1 MNDIVVNSFLTFLLE
16 GETFAITVKKVLEV
30 IETGEE
36 HTITHLPK
44 APPAICG
51 VVNFRGNVIPV
62 IDTRIKFDLTPYK
75 ENDRFVI
82 IVLNLIINGNE
93 HTVGAMADKVVDV
106 VEISEEMVKPIP
118 EVGKGYNSDYI
129 DGVVHRDNTFVML
142 LNLEA
147 AIGTTDIV
155 NLNVDSEDSNEEVMN
170 ENEGTSENDH

>member
-1 MNDIVVNSFLTFLLE
+1 MNEIEINSFLTFLLD
-16 GETFAITVKKVLEV
+16 GETFAISVKKVLEV

-62 IDTRIKFDLTPYK
+62 VDTRIKFDLDPHK
-75 ENDRFVI
+75 EGDRFVI
-82 IVLNLIINGNE
+82 IVLQLNINGNE
-93 HTVGAMADKVVDV
+93 HFVGAMADKVVDV
-106 VEISEEMVKPIP
+106 IEIDQSMIKPIP

-129 DGVVHRDNTFVML
+129 KGVVHRNNSFVML

-147 AIGTTDIV
+147 ALGTTDII
-155 NLNVDSEDSNEEVMN
+155 NLNSDSPEDGKEPIEEFTTDIETN
-170 ENEGTSENDH
+170 